1 MNKNSIVNYII
12 CMITTFK
19 KVLYVKLS
27 YMERMTSQKNFVS
40 ENSLFALESKK
51 IRYKKIS
58 V

>member
-1 MNKNSIVNYII
+1 
-12 CMITTFK
+12 MITTFK